1 MILIGITGIIGSGK
15 TTVSSM
21 LSQEGIP
28 VIDLDR
34 LGKEVTDYEEVVR
47 EIQEL
52 FGAEFI
58 VNAKANIEKMREI
71 AFVDTETRKKL
82 EAIIHPRVRV
92 ELWRRINQ
100 FKAEGAPVVIVDA
113 PLLFETGLYK
123 KLDKAVVVSA
133 DMDKIKERLRLRGM
147 EEEDANRRLPHQMPL
162 AEKEKMADHVL
173 YNNGTEEDLK
183 KELRALLLRIKE
195 WEARDLCTLKI

>member
-1 MILIGITGIIGSGK
+1 MILVGITGIIGSGK

-28 VIDLDR
+28 VINLDT

-47 EIQEL
+47 DIQEV
-52 FGAEFI
+52 FGVEFI
-58 VNAKANIEKMREI
+58 VNNKADIAKLREI

-82 EAIIHPRVRV
+82 EGIIHPRAGS
-92 ELWRRINQ
+92 ELWKRIDQ
-100 FKAEGAPVVIVDA
+100 FKAIGVPVVIVDA

-123 KLDKAVVVSA
+123 KLDKVVVVSA

-147 EEEDANRRLPHQMPL
+147 EEEDANRRLPHQIPL

-173 YNNGTEEDLK
+173 YNNGTEEDLR
-183 KELRALLLRIKE
+183 KELKALLSRIKE
-195 WEARDLCTLKI
+195 WEVRSSCT